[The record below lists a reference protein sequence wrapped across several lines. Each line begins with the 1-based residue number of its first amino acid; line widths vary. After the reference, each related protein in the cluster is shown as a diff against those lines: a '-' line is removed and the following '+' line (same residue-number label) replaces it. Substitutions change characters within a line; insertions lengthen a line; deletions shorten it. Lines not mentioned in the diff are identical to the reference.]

1 MTKKTIKREVYR
13 SKWNDQDC
21 IMIGSPEG
29 EIDTIYP
36 IKIRESKEPG
46 ITDTMEVSTELI
58 HRIAFMQSTGI
69 KVIFKP

>member
-1 MTKKTIKREVYR
+1 MTREVNR

-21 IMIGSPEG
+21 IMIASPEG

-36 IKIRESKEPG
+36 IKIRVSKEQG
-46 ITDTMEVSTELI
+46 INDTMEVSTELI
-58 HRIAFMQSTGI
+58 HRIAFMQNAGI

>member
-1 MTKKTIKREVYR
+1 MKEMIKREVYR

-21 IMIGSPEG
+21 IMIASPEG

-36 IKIRESKEPG
+36 IKIRVSKEQG
-46 ITDTMEVSTELI
+46 INDTMEVSTELI
-58 HRIAFMQSTGI
+58 HRIAFMQSKGI